1 MNESPDAIRAEIE
14 RTRRSLGADTDA
26 LVDKVTPGKI
36 VDRQK
41 DKVRSKFG
49 SFKERV
55 MGAADDASGSASDV
69 AGRASDAASRAG
81 DAAHDAAHTVKAKAE
96 GNPLAVGLIA
106 FGVGLVAASLIP
118 SSEKEKELSQ
128 TLREE
133 AQPLVD
139 EATAAAKS
147 VASNLQEPA
156 AEAAQA
162 VKESATEAVDHVKG
176 EATSASDDVQS
187 RAGEARDNISGQ

>member
-69 AGRASDAASRAG
+69 AGRASDAA
-81 DAAHDAAHTVKAKAE
+81 HDAAHTVKAKAE

-118 SSEKEKELSQ
+118 SSEKEKKLSQ

-147 VASNLQEPA
+147 VASNLQDPA

-162 VKESATEAVDHVKG
+162 VKESATEAVDHVKS
-176 EATSASDDVQS
+176 EATSASEDVQS
-187 RAGEARDNISGQ
+187 QAGEARDRISGQ

>member
-1 MNESPDAIRAEIE
+1 MNESPDAIRADIE

-49 SFKERV
+49 SLKDRV
-55 MGAADDASGSASDV
+55 MGAADDAGDTASGV
-69 AGRASDAASRAG
+69 AERAG
-81 DAAHDAAHTVKAKAE
+81 DAAHDVKAKAE

-147 VASNLQEPA
+147 VASNLQDPA
-156 AEAAQA
+156 AEAAEA
-162 VKESATEAVDHVKG
+162 VKGRAAEAAEHVKD
-176 EATSASDDVQS
+176 EATTASDDVQS
-187 RAGEARDNISGQ
+187 RAGEARNNLSG

>member
-1 MNESPDAIRAEIE
+1 MNESPDAIRADIE
-14 RTRRSLGADTDA
+14 RTRRSLGQDTDA

-41 DKVRSKFG
+41 DKVRTKFG

-55 MGAADDASGSASDV
+55 MGAADDASGTASGV
-69 AGRASDAASRAG
+69 AGRAG

-118 SSEKEKELSQ
+118 STDKEKELSQ
-128 TLREE
+128 TLRDE

-147 VASNLQEPA
+147 VASNLQDPATEA
-156 AEAAQA
+156 AEA
-162 VKESATEAVDHVKG
+162 VKSTATEAAEHVKS
-176 EATSASDDVQS
+176 EATSATGDVQS
-187 RAGEARDNISGQ
+187 RAGEARENLSNQ

>member
-69 AGRASDAASRAG
+69 AGRASDAA
-81 DAAHDAAHTVKAKAE
+81 HDAAHTVKAKAE

-147 VASNLQEPA
+147 VASNLQDPA

-162 VKESATEAVDHVKG
+162 VKESATEAVDHVKS
-176 EATSASDDVQS
+176 EATSASEDVQS
-187 RAGEARDNISGQ
+187 QAGEARDRISGQ

>member
-1 MNESPDAIRAEIE
+1 MNESPDAIRADIE
-14 RTRRSLGADTDA
+14 RTRRSLGQDTDA

-41 DKVRSKFG
+41 DKVRTKFG
-49 SFKERV
+49 SIKERV
-55 MGAADDASGSASDV
+55 MGAADDASGTASGV
-69 AGRASDAASRAG
+69 AGRAG

-118 SSEKEKELSQ
+118 STDKEKELSQ
-128 TLREE
+128 TFREE

-147 VASNLQEPA
+147 VASNLQDPATEA
-156 AEAAQA
+156 AEA
-162 VKESATEAVDHVKG
+162 VKSTATEAAEHVKS
-176 EATSASDDVQS
+176 EATSATGDVQS
-187 RAGEARDNISGQ
+187 RAGEARENLSNQ

>member
-55 MGAADDASGSASDV
+55 MGAADDATGSASDV
-69 AGRASDAASRAG
+69 AGRAS
-81 DAAHDAAHTVKAKAE
+81 DAAHTVKAKAE

-147 VASNLQEPA
+147 VASNLQDPA

-162 VKESATEAVDHVKG
+162 VKESATEAVDHVKS
-176 EATSASDDVQS
+176 EATSASEDVQS
-187 RAGEARDNISGQ
+187 QAGEARDRISGQ

>member
-1 MNESPDAIRAEIE
+1 MNDSPDAIRADIE

-49 SFKERV
+49 SFKDRV
-55 MGAADDASGSASDV
+55 MGAADDASGSASD
-69 AGRASDAASRAG
+69 AAERAG

-118 SSEKEKELSQ
+118 STEKEKEVSQ
-128 TLREE
+128 SLREG

-147 VASNLQEPA
+147 VASNLQDPA
-156 AEAAQA
+156 AEAAEA
-162 VKESATEAVDHVKG
+162 VKSTATEAVEHVKD
-176 EATSASDDVQS
+176 EAASAKDDVQS

>member
-1 MNESPDAIRAEIE
+1 MTDSPDAIRADIE

-41 DKVRSKFG
+41 DKVRSKFD
-49 SFKERV
+49 SIKDRV
-55 MGAADDASGSASDV
+55 MGAADDASGSASDM
-69 AGRASDAASRAG
+69 AGRAG
-81 DAAHDAAHTVKAKAE
+81 EAAHDAAHTVKAKAE

-118 SSEKEKELSQ
+118 SSEKEKEVSQ
-128 TLREE
+128 SLREG

-147 VASNLQEPA
+147 VASNLQDPATEA
-156 AEAAQA
+156 AEAL
-162 VKESATEAVDHVKG
+162 KSSATEAVEHVKG
-176 EATSASDDVQS
+176 EATTAKDDVQS
-187 RAGEARDNISGQ
+187 RAGDARDNISG

>member
-1 MNESPDAIRAEIE
+1 MNESPDAIRADIE
-14 RTRRSLGADTDA
+14 RTRRSLGQDTDA

-41 DKVRSKFG
+41 DKVRTKFG
-49 SFKERV
+49 SIKERV
-55 MGAADDASGSASDV
+55 MGAADDASGTASGV
-69 AGRASDAASRAG
+69 AGRAG

-96 GNPLAVGLIA
+96 GNPLAVGLVA

-118 SSEKEKELSQ
+118 STDKEKELSQ
-128 TLREE
+128 TLRDE

-147 VASNLQEPA
+147 VASNLQDPATEA
-156 AEAAQA
+156 AEA
-162 VKESATEAVDHVKG
+162 VKSTATEAAEHVKS
-176 EATSASDDVQS
+176 EATSATGDVQS
-187 RAGEARDNISGQ
+187 RAGEARENLSNQ